1 MASTCWNLGR
11 IEAAVGYSDAAQ
23 LVMRSGQPVV
33 DDQGAA
39 RQGRARRAAGLGSG
53 ERADPAGYEWRG
65 HKPGQY
71 VRLGV
76 IIDGRYHWRAYSL
89 TSDPEP
95 EDGLISVTPK

>member
-39 RQGRARRAAGLGSG
+39 RQGL
-53 ERADPAGYEWRG
+53 
-65 HKPGQY
+65 
-71 VRLGV
+71 
-76 IIDGRYHWRAYSL
+76 
-89 TSDPEP
+89 
-95 EDGLISVTPK
+95 